1 MGLAK
6 GIRPQ
11 DLAEKRPRP
20 QKMQGEMPTSFLKVI
35 WNQESGAKA
44 LTLKTSFSPKEYMG
58 ISEALGWG
66 AGGSARGQGAVQG
79 SRGLVRSGA
88 LGVPPHSPQQ
98 DTTSQDHLKR
108 MTVATKNSLGEGTYV
123 S

>member
-1 MGLAK
+1 MGLAR

-44 LTLKTSFSPKEYMG
+44 LTLKTSFSPKEYVG
-58 ISEALGWG
+58 TREALG
-66 AGGSARGQGAVQG
+66 REGQERRENGWAHQG
-79 SRGLVRSGA
+79 LEKHSQIPPPQVTTFLGIRSKGWF
-88 LGVPPHSPQQ
+88 
-98 DTTSQDHLKR
+98 
-108 MTVATKNSLGEGTYV
+108 Y
-123 S
+123 